1 MAKNLEKTAQKILGF
16 AGIKI
21 NGNSPED
28 IKIHNPRV
36 YERILTEGSLGL
48 AESYMDGDWD
58 CQRLDVFFYKI
69 LKERIDEKAL
79 EGLNFKTKIKLLAY
93 RIKSKV
99 FNLQNIS
106 RSKIVGKKHYD
117 TGNYLF
123 EKMLDRRMQYSC
135 GYFKNAKTLDEA
147 QEAKLDLICKKINLK
162 PGMKV
167 LDIGCGFG
175 GFAKYAA
182 EKYKVKVIGVTISEA
197 QAIFAKKFCRG
208 LDVEIRV
215 QDYREIS
222 EKFDRI
228 VSIGMFEHVGF
239 KNYINFFTITNK
251 LLKEDGLFLLHT
263 IGKNTSE
270 FSADPFIMKYIFSG
284 GELPSLSQITKAVE
298 ESFVVLDVHSFGGD
312 YDKTLIEWNKNF
324 KENWNTINKND
335 HGKYDNRFKRMWE
348 YYLLCCAGAF
358 RVGNIQLWQIVLSKP
373 LANVNY
379 QSIR

>member
-21 NGNSPED
+21 NGNNPED
-28 IKIHNPRV
+28 IKVNNPEM

-58 CQRLDVFFYKI
+58 SQRLDKFFYKI
-69 LKERIDEKAL
+69 LKEKIDEKAL
-79 EGLNFKTKIKLLAY
+79 KGLSFKTKIKLLAY
-93 RIKSKV
+93 RTKSKI

-106 RSKIVGKKHYD
+106 RSRVVGRKHYD

-123 EKMLDRRMQYSC
+123 EKMLDKRMQYSC
-135 GYFKNAKTLDEA
+135 GYFKNARTLDEA
-147 QEAKLDLICKKINLK
+147 QEAKLDLICRKINLK

-197 QAIFAKKFCRG
+197 QARFAKEFCKG

-215 QDYREIS
+215 QDYRKIN

-228 VSIGMFEHVGF
+228 VSIGMFEHVGS
-239 KNYINFFTITNK
+239 KNYKKFFTITNR

-284 GELPSLSQITKAVE
+284 GELPSLTQITKSVE

-312 YDKTLIEWNKNF
+312 YDKTLIEWSKNF
-324 KENWNTINKND
+324 KENWNAIKKQGR
-335 HGKYDNRFKRMWE
+335 GKYDDRFKRMWE

-373 LANVNY
+373 LSNINY
-379 QSIR
+379 QSVR